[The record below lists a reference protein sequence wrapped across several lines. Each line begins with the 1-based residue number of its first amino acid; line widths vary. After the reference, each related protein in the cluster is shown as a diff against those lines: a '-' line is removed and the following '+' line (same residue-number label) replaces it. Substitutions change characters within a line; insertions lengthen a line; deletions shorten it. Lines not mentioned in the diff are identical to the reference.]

1 MATKKVKD
9 VIVNA
14 EAAKDAVKKTEEKAA
29 TKAVEVK
36 EAVKKEVKK
45 EAAPAK
51 EAVKKEVKKETAPA
65 KEAAKKAVKKA
76 DDTVKA
82 AKTAKKA
89 ATAKVVLQ
97 YAGKDIAMADLL
109 DAAKKAYAADNK
121 EELKDIVLYVKPEDN
136 AAYYVANN
144 TVTGKITF

>member
-9 VIVNA
+9 AIVNA

-45 EAAPAK
+45 EAAPVK
-51 EAVKKEVKKETAPA
+51 EAVKKEAAPA

-82 AKTAKKA
+82 AKSAKKA

-121 EELKDIVLYVKPEDN
+121 EDLKDIVLYVKPEDN